1 MKYNLTDIFNQ
12 AEEDDY
18 AIKINGNGY
27 KSVILYSVKIIKD
40 DKSGDVVII
49 DTVNKLYYYQ
59 SISKDDENVFLN
71 NGWRQGVYSLTLS
84 KYKKKL
90 DLIEK
95 SIQEAISNKQPK
107 KAVDHLKS
115 ERQRILD
122 KYTEINNKIKSNQN
136 ERNV

>member
-12 AEEDDY
+12 AENDDY
-18 AIKINGNGY
+18 AVKIDGNGY

-40 DKSGDVVII
+40 DKSGEVVII

-71 NGWRQGVYSLTLS
+71 HGWRQGVYHLTLD
-84 KYKKKL
+84 KYREKL
-90 DLIEK
+90 NLIEK
-95 SIQEAISNKQPK
+95 SIKESISSKQPK
-107 KAVDHLKS
+107 KVIDHLKS

-122 KYTEINNKIKSNQN
+122 KYTEINNKIKSNKK
-136 ERNV
+136 